1 MLEESGEKVGR
12 KRAESQETVGRKVRK
27 KWGESSDKM
36 RRKLREWGESDEKVG
51 RRRREPKDPPPDWQ
65 NASPQSPKDPQERP
79 GGSQKPPMRAPKSS
93 QGRPQGRPETP
104 SDTISLLGPFLFP
117 FVSHLGPQ
125 KLPQKGLK
133 GGPGEAKRGPRA
145 FQERFMRRLMS
156 KSIFR

>member
-1 MLEESGEKVGR
+1 MWG
-12 KRAESQETVGRKVRK
+12 K

-51 RRRREPKDPPPDWQ
+51 RRRRDPKDPPPDWQ
-65 NASPQSPKDPQERP
+65 NASPQSPTDPQERP

-104 SDTISLLGPFLFP
+104 SDTMSLFGPFLFP

-125 KLPQKGLK
+125 HPPPEGSQR
-133 GGPGEAKRGPRA
+133 GPGTG
-145 FQERFMRRLMS
+145 QERP
-156 KSIFR
+156 KSFPRTFYETSCFEVYFWIAFLSISDRFLG

>member
-1 MLEESGEKVGR
+1 MW
-12 KRAESQETVGRKVRK
+12 RK

-36 RRKLREWGESDEKVG
+36 RRKLRECGEKDEKVG

-104 SDTISLLGPFLFP
+104 SDTISLFGPFLLP

-125 KLPQKGLK
+125 KLLQKRPK

-145 FQERFMRRLMS
+145 FQERFMRRLIS
-156 KSIFR
+156 KSIFQ